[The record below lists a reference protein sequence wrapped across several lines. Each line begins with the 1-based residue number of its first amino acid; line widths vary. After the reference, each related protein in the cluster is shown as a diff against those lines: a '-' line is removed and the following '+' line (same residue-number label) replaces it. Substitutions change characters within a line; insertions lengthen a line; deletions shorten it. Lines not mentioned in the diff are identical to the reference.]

1 MPHHCFVLTS
11 HQMGPG
17 LNGPGRL
24 LLAFTWVED
33 IPFWSCCLTFKE
45 VPASS
50 VSIINI
56 SVKVLLF
63 KRKKMGVWVA
73 GSVKRPTLDLGSSLD
88 LPVCGI
94 EPHVGLCTD
103 TVESAWDSVSPLS
116 APFLLSFSKTN

>member
-88 LPVCGI
+88 LPVYKAFTFSI
-94 EPHVGLCTD
+94 VVDVFSSLHN
-103 TVESAWDSVSPLS
+103 
-116 APFLLSFSKTN
+116 LLIQATRG